1 MRDYNRS
8 DLKQMFKEQLK
19 EQARD
24 KDGTP
29 ITRTMPNGDVMYIT
43 RGDVVI
49 DKCISRAERGDM
61 YAVKLIVDLL
71 QPKELRVNVN
81 TAITVDHELSPQ
93 LQSIVDRLRII
104 DVKPEETENDID
116 IKIIKDEGGSKNGVA
131 IPKTNHIQ

>member
-19 EQARD
+19 EPARD

-29 ITRTMPNGDVMYIT
+29 ITRTMPNGELMTIT

-49 DKCISRAERGDM
+49 DKCISRAERGDV

-81 TAITVDHELSPQ
+81 TAITIDHELSPQ
-93 LQSIVDRLRII
+93 LQSIVDRLLLS
-104 DVKPEETENDID
+104 DKPVENENDID
-116 IKIIKDEGGSKNGVA
+116 VKIIEIEGGSKIGAA